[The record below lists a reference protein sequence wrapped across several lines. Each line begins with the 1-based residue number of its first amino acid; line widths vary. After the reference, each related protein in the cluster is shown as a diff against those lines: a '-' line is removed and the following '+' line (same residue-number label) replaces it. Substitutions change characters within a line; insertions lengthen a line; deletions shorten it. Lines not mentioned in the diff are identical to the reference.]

1 MNINPNDI
9 STIETIVRTIA
20 GEVQRAR
27 GSAPIFAG
35 GKTFEKRVSIPVSPA
50 GPVPVSVQAP
60 APAPV
65 SVQAPAPAQTAPAP
79 APGKKLR
86 PEDLL
91 LDKQVVTLRDVEHLP
106 RAVKK
111 LIVPQT
117 ALLTPSARDELSE
130 QNIRLARYSAE
141 AIAEL
146 SEAPASNA
154 QAQANRVRMGSI
166 EVYAVFTP
174 YNPESLFPLWT
185 RCGWHPNMRSGFI
198 CFDRTRESMAKNQTL
213 NVLFTSKVD
222 EALVKLNREP
232 KISAIS
238 STSPERL
245 VKQWKD
251 FSSVNTL
258 VVNPSEIGI
267 YLAGQIVMRA
277 AELYYL

>member
-35 GKTFEKRVSIPVSPA
+35 GKTFEKRVSVPVSA
-50 GPVPVSVQAP
+50 SGPVP
-60 APAPV
+60 APV
-65 SVQAPAPAQTAPAP
+65 QAPAP

-154 QAQANRVRMGSI
+154 QAQANRVRMGWI

-198 CFDRTRESMAKNQTL
+198 CFDRTRDSMAKNQTL

>member
-35 GKTFEKRVSIPVSPA
+35 GKTFEKRVSVPVSAA
-50 GPVPVSVQAP
+50 GPVPVPVQA
-60 APAPV
+60 
-65 SVQAPAPAQTAPAP
+65 QAPAQTAPTP

-174 YNPESLFPLWT
+174 YNPESLF
-185 RCGWHPNMRSGFI
+185 RSGPAAAGT
-198 CFDRTRESMAKNQTL
+198 RTCARASSASTER
-213 NVLFTSKVD
+213 V
-222 EALVKLNREP
+222 NRWP
-232 KISAIS
+232 K
-238 STSPERL
+238 TR
-245 VKQWKD
+245 
-251 FSSVNTL
+251 
-258 VVNPSEIGI
+258 
-267 YLAGQIVMRA
+267 R
-277 AELYYL
+277 

>member
-1 MNINPNDI
+1 M
-9 STIETIVRTIA
+9 
-20 GEVQRAR
+20 
-27 GSAPIFAG
+27 
-35 GKTFEKRVSIPVSPA
+35 
-50 GPVPVSVQAP
+50 
-60 APAPV
+60 
-65 SVQAPAPAQTAPAP
+65 
-79 APGKKLR
+79 
-86 PEDLL
+86 
-91 LDKQVVTLRDVEHLP
+91 EHLP
-106 RAVKK
+106 RTVKK

-141 AIAEL
+141 AIEEL
-146 SEAPASNA
+146 SEAPVSNA

>member
-20 GEVQRAR
+20 GEVQRVR
-27 GSAPIFAG
+27 GSAPVFAG
-35 GKTFEKRVSIPVSPA
+35 GKTFEKRVSVPA
-50 GPVPVSVQAP
+50 SATGPTPVSVQAP
-60 APAPV
+60 ASAP
-65 SVQAPAPAQTAPAP
+65 APAPAQTAPAP

-154 QAQANRVRMGSI
+154 QAQANRVRMGAI

-198 CFDRTRESMAKNQTL
+198 CFDRTRDSMAKNQTL

>member
-35 GKTFEKRVSIPVSPA
+35 GKTFEKRVSVPVSAA
-50 GPVPVSVQAP
+50 GPVPVHAAAPVPVQA
-60 APAPV
+60 
-65 SVQAPAPAQTAPAP
+65 QAPAQTAPAP

-106 RAVKK
+106 RTVKK

-185 RCGWHPNMRSGFI
+185 RCGWHPNMRIDGQKPDAERFVHL
-198 CFDRTRESMAKNQTL
+198 ES
-213 NVLFTSKVD
+213 
-222 EALVKLNREP
+222 R
-232 KISAIS
+232 
-238 STSPERL
+238 
-245 VKQWKD
+245 
-251 FSSVNTL
+251 
-258 VVNPSEIGI
+258 
-267 YLAGQIVMRA
+267 
-277 AELYYL
+277 